1 MATIDISIVF
11 TYFALMVAIG
21 WYASRKQTGT
31 EDYYVAG
38 RRQGTFSIACL
49 WLASYIGGASIIGAA
64 GRGYEMGITAIWYVT
79 AIGLSCLLFG
89 LLAAARIKRL
99 GDEHQFVTYPDFIE
113 HHYDQRTR
121 MVATITTAIAFIAF
135 SAGQIAAAAT
145 IVQVLLGWEFST
157 GVLLAGAVV
166 VMYTATGGY
175 LAVAW
180 TDWVQF
186 VLLLIGV
193 CLIGLPIAIH
203 TTGGPAD
210 LVKALPAEFFQLGTW
225 GWPAICALVVSISLS
240 SFTAGDCYTR
250 CFAARDPKAAS
261 RGAMLATLFMVPLA
275 VASVWMGMSAS
286 ISLPG
291 IEQPDMVLTA
301 FVIEHFPAGL
311 KGLMLV
317 GILAAVMSTADIC
330 ILTASA
336 NLTHDIYQRFI
347 NPAVSSQDML
357 RLGTFTSLAIGLLA
371 MLMAW
376 KMRSVLDILLLAFTL
391 SSAALFLPSIMAIF
405 ERRLHPDAAFWS
417 ILLALST
424 VILWHL
430 GNSFEWG
437 PWFGI
442 EPLWP
447 GLAASVVTAI
457 AMTLFGGKPSV
468 TATVSR

>member
-64 GRGYEMGITAIWYVT
+64 GRSYEMGITAIWYVT
-79 AIGLSCLLFG
+79 AIGLGCFSFG
-89 LLAAARIKRL
+89 LLAAGRIKRL
-99 GDEHQFVTYPDFIE
+99 SEEHRFVTYPDFIE

-121 MVATITTAIAFIAF
+121 IVATATTAVAFIAF

-145 IVQVLLGWEFST
+145 ILQVLLGWEFST

-186 VLLLIGV
+186 VLLVIGV
-193 CLIGLPIAIH
+193 CLIGLPIAIQS
-203 TTGGPAD
+203 TGGPAD
-210 LVKALPAEFFQLGTW
+210 LAAALPDEFFRLGTW
-225 GWPAICALVVSISLS
+225 GWPAIGALVVSITLS
-240 SFTAGDCYTR
+240 FFTAGDNYTR
-250 CFAARDPKAAS
+250 CFAARNPATAR
-261 RGAMLATLFMVPLA
+261 RGTMLATLFMAPLA
-275 VASVWMGMSAS
+275 VAAVWMGMSAS
-286 ISLPG
+286 ISIPG

-301 FVIEHFPAGL
+301 FVVEHFPAGL

-336 NLTHDIYQRFI
+336 NLTRDIYQRFL
-347 NPAVSSQDML
+347 NPSISSQGML
-357 RLGTFTSLAIGLLA
+357 RLGTFASLAIGLLA

-405 ERRLHPDAAFWS
+405 QRRLHPDSAFWS

-424 VILWHL
+424 VILWYL
-430 GNSFEWG
+430 GGSLSWG
-437 PWFGI
+437 SWFGI

-447 GLAASVVTAI
+447 GLAVSAVTAI
-457 AMTLFGGKPSV
+457 AMSLFGRKPAVAV
-468 TATVSR
+468 TANP

>member
-1 MATIDISIVF
+1 MATIDLSIVF
-11 TYFALMVAIG
+11 IYFGLMVAIG

-38 RRQGTFSIACL
+38 RRQGTLSIACL

-64 GRGYEMGITAIWYVT
+64 GRSYEMGITAIWYVT
-79 AIGLSCLLFG
+79 AIGLGCFLFG

-99 GDEHQFVTYPDFIE
+99 SEAHQFVTYPDFIE

-121 MVATITTAIAFIAF
+121 MVATITTAVAFIAF

-145 IVQVLLGWEFST
+145 ILQVLLDWEFST

-186 VLLLIGV
+186 VLLIIGV
-193 CLIGLPIAIH
+193 CLIGLPIAIQS
-203 TTGGPAD
+203 TGGPAE
-210 LVKALPAEFFQLGTW
+210 LTKALPDEFFQLGAW
-225 GWPAICALVVSISLS
+225 GWPSICALVVSITLS
-240 SFTAGDCYTR
+240 FFTSGDNYTR
-250 CFAARDPKAAS
+250 CFAARNPATAS
-261 RGAMLATLFMVPLA
+261 RGTMLATLFMAPLA
-275 VASVWMGMSAS
+275 VAAVWMGMSAS
-286 ISLPG
+286 ISIPG
-291 IEQPDMVLTA
+291 IDQPDMVLTA
-301 FVIEHFPAGL
+301 FVVEHFPAGL

-336 NLTHDIYQRFI
+336 NLTRDVYQRFL
-347 NPAVSSQDML
+347 NPAVTSRGML
-357 RLGTFTSLAIGLLA
+357 RLGTFASLAIGLLS
-371 MLMAW
+371 MLLAW

-405 ERRLHPDAAFWS
+405 QRKLHPDAAFWS

-424 VILWHL
+424 VILWYIGGSL
-430 GNSFEWG
+430 GWGSWFES
-437 PWFGI
+437 

-447 GLAASVVTAI
+447 GLVVSVLAVVAL
-457 AMTLFGGKPSV
+457 TLFRGNPAV
-468 TATVSR
+468 AATAGP